1 MNFAP
6 CFARTSKEE
15 MSVVPH
21 DHVAKVLESLFLSLF
36 VIGVVVSGPI
46 VHDPRAGGNDAER
59 RWRCLLAF
67 DAFDR

>member
-1 MNFAP
+1 
-6 CFARTSKEE
+6 